1 MQGTDLLTTSIDA
14 WMDSIDN
21 GSRLSTTWSSKDLIL
36 YSNNITWRTGWP
48 LKTELTGRVYT
59 VMVNKKGLNF
69 TFILQ
74 DNKGKFLFH
83 ILSFLS
89 GMLVLSINRL
99 RLYGRHLSYV
109 NSKIIIKC
117 KVKAWA
123 LDII

>member
-99 RLYGRHLSYV
+99 RLYGRHLS
-109 NSKIIIKC
+109 
-117 KVKAWA
+117 
-123 LDII
+123 